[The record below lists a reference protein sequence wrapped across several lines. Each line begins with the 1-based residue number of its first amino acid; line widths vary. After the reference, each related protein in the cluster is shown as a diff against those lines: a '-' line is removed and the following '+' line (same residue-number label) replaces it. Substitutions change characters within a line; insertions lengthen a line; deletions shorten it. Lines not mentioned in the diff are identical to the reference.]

1 MTSYIKGYSVSDADT
16 FKYNDSIYFNQ
27 VAEKY
32 VPRGAPHEKI
42 KEEML
47 LALERKTS
55 ELEALRVHRD

>member
-1 MTSYIKGYSVSDADT
+1 MNSYIKGYSVSDAET

-42 KEEML
+42 K
-47 LALERKTS
+47 
-55 ELEALRVHRD
+55 